1 MKCPNCNCDLLM
13 SERMGIEV
21 DYCPSCRGVWLD
33 RGELDKFIA
42 QAERPAL
49 PERPASS
56 YYDEDSDD
64 SFSQRKSYDDDRGRS
79 HYPRGKKRESL
90 WSKLFDF
97 D

>member
-1 MKCPNCNCDLLM
+1 MTD
-13 SERMGIEV
+13 RMGIEV

-42 QAERPAL
+42 QAERPL
-49 PERPASS
+49 PPGRPASNN
-56 YYDEDSDD
+56 
-64 SFSQRKSYDDDRGRS
+64 YDDDRDDYSSHRKSYVDDDSSRS
-79 HYPRGKKRESL
+79 QYPRGKKRESL